1 MTHLALI
8 CALFL
13 TPQSPVTTRP
23 SDPIQA
29 PPPNLSY
36 NGFYKKCVYFHGLP
50 IIGSEKV
57 NDRAFRVIVDTFG
70 KMLAKVPDEWIER
83 LPKQGSH
90 YSIIAESEGQTDL
103 PEYWEL
109 KNDPKTDWNKRARGL
124 GGLTTSGG
132 EENILEYPSDR
143 YNGESIYIHEFGHT
157 LAEVVFSHFIPD
169 FNKTLMADFKKARS
183 QKRWEN
189 TYSATN
195 QFEYWAEG
203 VQMYFDCARSASPPN
218 GVHNEVC
225 NREQLKKYDPGLFDL
240 VDRAFGKNPWRY
252 EGKYRTTDKSYG
264 KVGQT
269 AIQYRVSPTADRS
282 QINVEMKF
290 EASDPDVELEMPSWS
305 PGLYVTEN
313 YWKKMGV
320 VTAWGDQGLPLEVD
334 HARPD
339 TWMVETK
346 GARHISVKYSLPINK
361 SLERLGMFASD
372 GDAIH
377 FTGPATYLYINGRK
391 ASPCRLVLDLPRA
404 WQAAVGLT
412 PSASRDGKSTFLA
425 RSYDELADCPVTIGK
440 FRTEQFILAGKPH
453 LLAIR
458 GQARDTI
465 DTATAREM
473 CRFVAQAEGT
483 FFGGLPYDRYVWQ
496 FWATDARGAGGV
508 EHASSTDMFIS
519 THEGLGTLSGIAHEF
534 FHLWNVKR
542 IRSKVLGPFDYQHL
556 PKTGALWWLEGV
568 TDYYSDLLP
577 YRFGKSTK
585 QDYYSVASYNVKSV
599 RSNPARLEV
608 SPYDASYRIDE
619 STANNS
625 SGYRVSY
632 YPTGWILGLM
642 FDIELR
648 SRSNGRHTLDEVELA
663 LWKECQGNK
672 PGFGEDEIRNVLVRV
687 GGPEMGSLYDHWVM
701 KAGELPIESVLA
713 KAGLQV
719 VNGLVSENPLSTDP
733 ERNILAGLLVQKSIT
748 L

>member
-1 MTHLALI
+1 MTLTPLLALLV
-8 CALFL
+8 AA
-13 TPQSPVTTRP
+13 QAQTTEP
-23 SDPIQA
+23 TDPIVA
-29 PPPNLSY
+29 PPEKLSY

-57 NDRAFRVIVDTFG
+57 NDRAFRVIVSTFG
-70 KMLAKVPDEWIER
+70 KMLAKVPTKWIER
-83 LPKQGSH
+83 LVEQGSH
-90 YSIIAESEGQTDL
+90 YSIIAETEGQTDL

-124 GGLTTSGG
+124 GGVTTSGG

-169 FNKTLMADFKKARS
+169 YNKILLADFKKARG
-183 QKRWEN
+183 QGLWDN

-195 QFEYWAEG
+195 QYEYWAEG
-203 VQMYFDCARSASPPN
+203 VQMYFDCARSATPSN

-225 NREQLKKYDPGLFDL
+225 NREQLRKYDPGLFEL

-252 EGKYRTTDKSYG
+252 EGKYRTTDKSFG

-269 AIQYRVSPTADRS
+269 AIQYRVSPSPDQT

-305 PGLYVTEN
+305 PGLYVIEN
-313 YWKKMGV
+313 YWKTMG
-320 VTAWGDQGLPLEVD
+320 TITGWDDQGKQLEVD
-334 HARPD
+334 HSRPD
-339 TWMVETK
+339 TWMVATN
-346 GARHISVKYSLPINK
+346 GARHITVKYSLPVNK
-361 SLERLGMFASD
+361 SLDRLGMFSSD
-372 GDAIH
+372 NDAVH

-391 ASPCRLVLDLPRA
+391 SAPCRLILDLPDS

-412 PSASRDGKSTFLA
+412 PSTSEHGKFTFLA
-425 RSYDELADCPVTIGK
+425 KSYDELADCPVTIGM
-440 FRTEQFILAGKPH
+440 FRTEQFLVDGKPH

-465 DTATAREM
+465 DTIKAREM
-473 CRFVAQAEGT
+473 CRFVAQADGT

-496 FWATDARGAGGV
+496 FWATDQRGGGGV

-519 THEGLGTLSGIAHEF
+519 SHEGLGTLSAIAHEF

-542 IRSKVLGPFDYQHL
+542 IRTKVLGPFDYQHL

-568 TDYYSDLLP
+568 TDYYADMLP

-585 QDYYSVASYNVKSV
+585 KDFYSVASYNVSSV

-608 SPYDASYRIDE
+608 SPYEASYRIGE
-619 STANNS
+619 STTDSS

-632 YPTGWILGLM
+632 YPTGWVLGLM

-663 LWKECQGNK
+663 LWKECQGDK
-672 PGFGEDEIRNVLVRV
+672 LGFGEGEIRNVLVRI
-687 GGPEMGSLYDHWVM
+687 GGSAFGELYDKWVTRP
-701 KAGELPIESVLA
+701 GDLPIESVLA
-713 KAGLQV
+713 KGGLQLTSGV
-719 VNGLVSENPLSTDP
+719 IEEVPQPNLAQKQ
-733 ERNILAGLLVQKSIT
+733 ILAGLLAQQSVK